1 MAKHDNPYV
10 RIQTPDDLGYLVHTH
25 RKSKQL
31 TLETFSELSHVSMQF
46 LSDFEQGKKT
56 GEIGKILK
64 ALQTLGLEIVVQ
76 SYGVGPGRT
85 NQNTLSEKAAPRA
98 SGCLQTKS
106 SSTLL
111 KSKSKR

>member
-1 MAKHDNPYV
+1 MAERDIPYV
-10 RIQTPDDLGYLVHTH
+10 RIQTPDDLGYLVRTH
-25 RKSKQL
+25 RKNKQL

-64 ALQTLGLEIVVQ
+64 ALQALGLEIVVQ
-76 SYGVGPGRT
+76 LRGVGPGHT
-85 NQNTLSEKAAPRA
+85 DQNSLSEKAAPGA
-98 SGCLQTKS
+98 SGCLQAKS